1 MSRRVLGGNRFG
13 SRNKS
18 RPDPRKVGK
27 DLVSARPVR
36 HHVNA
41 VPDEKTEGGA
51 RMLMTNPLL
60 IDRFDGA
67 LGFFVVGTCW
77 TA

>member
-1 MSRRVLGGNRFG
+1 
-13 SRNKS
+13 
-18 RPDPRKVGK
+18 
-27 DLVSARPVR
+27 LVSARPVR

-41 VPDEKTEGGA
+41 VPDDKTEGGA

-67 LGFFVVGTCW
+67 PGFFVVGTCW

>member
-1 MSRRVLGGNRFG
+1 MFE
-13 SRNKS
+13 KA
-18 RPDPRKVGK
+18 
-27 DLVSARPVR
+27 LVSARPVR

-41 VPDEKTEGGA
+41 VSDEKTEGGA

-60 IDRFDGA
+60 IDRFAGA
-67 LGFFVVGTCW
+67 LGSSVVGTCW

>member
-1 MSRRVLGGNRFG
+1 VPTGG
-13 SRNKS
+13 RNPAQFRESLK
-18 RPDPRKVGK
+18 KA
-27 DLVSARPVR
+27 LVSARPVR

-41 VPDEKTEGGA
+41 VPDDKTEGGA

-60 IDRFDGA
+60 IDRFAGA
-67 LGFFVVGTCW
+67 PGSFVVGTCR